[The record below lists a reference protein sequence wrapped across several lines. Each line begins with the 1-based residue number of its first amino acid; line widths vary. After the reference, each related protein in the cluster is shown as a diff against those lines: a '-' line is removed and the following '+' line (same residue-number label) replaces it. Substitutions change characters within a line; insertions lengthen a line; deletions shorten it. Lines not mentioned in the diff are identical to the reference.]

1 MFSGWHYYGHG
12 VEFNLL
18 YSPFSPP
25 LSPTPGPTTFTFNL
39 HSWDL
44 SNALGSISLS
54 DTHSP
59 MIFLKYILY
68 HRSLA
73 YIFCNLQMS
82 HIPKNYKWFDNDLAL
97 LSFLFDCLSFILWK
111 GWNWQDW
118 WWSHWTKHKG
128 NCSIFH
134 FLNKTKNIY
143 FYLFTTK
150 SLSEKETKND
160 KTNIIFINTC
170 HGHRHCRYHHLHQ
183 YHLAWCSCPLPLY
196 HGRSLPTSESKSRL
210 MVSSQH
216 LR

>member
-1 MFSGWHYYGHG
+1 
-12 VEFNLL
+12 
-18 YSPFSPP
+18 
-25 LSPTPGPTTFTFNL
+25 
-39 HSWDL
+39 
-44 SNALGSISLS
+44 
-54 DTHSP
+54 

-68 HRSLA
+68 DRSLA
-73 YIFCNLQMS
+73 YLFCNLQMS
-82 HIPKNYKWFDNDLAL
+82 HIPKNYKDLAL
-97 LSFLFDCLSFILWK
+97 LSFLFDCLSFIFWK
-111 GWNWQDW
+111 GWNWEDW

-160 KTNIIFINTC
+160 KTNITSC
-170 HGHRHCRYHHLHQ
+170 YGHRHCRYHHLHQ